1 MELWDWIFVIHFL
14 LRPSDYTMGMTL
26 PVHKTVCG
34 QFLTKLETKSAFVL
48 CIHDTIEYFPVT
60 GTADLKIWQCY
71 SSNQKSNKT
80 KHDAQNKLLL
90 RNVT

>member
-34 QFLTKLETKSAFVL
+34 NSFPSLTIFACES
-48 CIHDTIEYFPVT
+48 DFPFRT
-60 GTADLKIWQCY
+60 
-71 SSNQKSNKT
+71 
-80 KHDAQNKLLL
+80 
-90 RNVT
+90 